1 MMGAM
6 PARRPPSR
14 DECRS
19 LLIALGAPQGLLDH
33 VTAVAAA
40 AVALAD
46 RCGADRAFC
55 EAAALLHDIGKAP
68 GAIDNAA
75 ISEIVPADA
84 GHDVRGAALLRW
96 LGSPFD
102 SLADAVGRHAIH
114 AVLQPVGGRRPTTLE
129 EKIVFLADKMVGGG
143 WLGLAG
149 RLADLEQRYGHRFAI
164 RLCVPGCQ
172 LIRLELAGRA
182 ALPADDLEFLVAA
195 AVRSASAEGGSASI
209 R

>member
-1 MMGAM
+1 MGAT

-19 LLIALGAPQGLLDH
+19 LLVALGTPQGLLGH
-33 VTAVAAA
+33 VSAVAAA

-46 RCGADRAFC
+46 LCGADRAFC

-68 GAIDNAA
+68 GAIDSAA
-75 ISEIVPADA
+75 VNELLRRDA
-84 GHDVRGAALLRW
+84 GHDVRGAALLRS
-96 LGSPFD
+96 LGPPFD
-102 SLADAVGRHAIH
+102 SLADAVDRHAVH

-182 ALPADDLEFLVAA
+182 ALGADDLEYLVAA
-195 AVRSASAEGGSASI
+195 AVRSASAEGEPASI